1 MWAPVHVLVAILTV
15 VPCLWPGVGGK
26 AVEDDPGTWGHAPAW
41 ETVGETAGFG
51 ETHLQPLGHL
61 DLSVSSSVCVSAFL
75 I

>member
-15 VPCLWPGVGGK
+15 APCLWPGVGGK
-26 AVEDDPGTWGHAPAW
+26 AVEDDPGTW
-41 ETVGETAGFG
+41 ETMGEAAGFG